1 MLGYN
6 RRRCRATCLAGFFYS
21 PPAPDMKTIQAILA
35 AAVAASFMPAAAQ
48 AAPAYQLT
56 RLESLGGSIAAGL
69 ALNASGT
76 VVGHAHTEPCCD
88 DVAPYETRRAVR
100 WTASNPA
107 DLGTLGGM
115 NASATGIND
124 QNVVVGASTLAGG
137 GNDVATTWVNGVAT
151 QLPNLGGQASGA
163 YAINRRGDIAGY
175 ATTAGNV
182 RYRAVV
188 WRAGVARALP
198 DLGGKN
204 AVATALSNKGHVV
217 GYSTT
222 RGQQG
227 TRAVMWS
234 CAGGLTNLGTGLA
247 GSSNARGVNDGGTA
261 VGYHIVPDAFA
272 RPIIWNGTTPVDVG
286 TLGGAQGWV
295 NAISTQ
301 GSAVGASSKVDTE
314 TPHATLWQA
323 GAVLDLNDLVDPS
336 QLDPN
341 EWLLTEAMAINS
353 RGEITGV
360 MRQAWGFEERGVLLK
375 PLLQR

>member
-1 MLGYN
+1 
-6 RRRCRATCLAGFFYS
+6 
-21 PPAPDMKTIQAILA
+21 MKTIHAILA
-35 AAVAASFMPAAAQ
+35 AAVAASLIPVAAQ
-48 AAPAYQLT
+48 AAPTYQLI
-56 RLESLGGSIAAGL
+56 RLDSFGGSIAIGL
-69 ALNASGT
+69 ALNESGT
-76 VVGHAHTEPCCD
+76 VVGKAHTMPCCD
-88 DVAPYETRRAVR
+88 DDAPYETRRAVR
-100 WTASNPA
+100 WTASNPT

-115 NASATGIND
+115 NATATGIND
-124 QNVVVGASTLAGG
+124 QNVVIGASTLAGG
-137 GNDVATTWVNGVAT
+137 GNDVATTWVNGLAT

-217 GYSTT
+217 GYSTA

-234 CAGGLTNLGTGLA
+234 SAGGLTNLGAGLA
-247 GSSNARGVNDGGTA
+247 GSSNARGVNDNGTA
-261 VGYHIVPDAFA
+261 VGYHIAPGAYS
-272 RPIIWNGTTPVDVG
+272 RPIIWSGTTPVDVG

-295 NAISTQ
+295 NGINNQ
-301 GSAVGASSKVDTE
+301 GSAVGASSKVGTE

-341 EWLLTEAMAINS
+341 EWLLTEAMAING

-360 MRQAWGFEERGVLLK
+360 MRNVWGFEQRGFLLK
-375 PLLQR
+375 PLLQH